1 MSTLTTL
8 PELQKPYGIISD
20 PRAVTTSSR
29 DLQSFSKVFYPLV
42 QSVSFALGGIRESY
56 NSAWGNGKVPDLD
69 TMADAE
75 KRMTKALHQTY
86 KAYNKLNEETK
97 YSPILEASSD
107 DAKDLKK
114 LHDGI
119 LSAYESAQMWTK
131 TLENCQTRR
140 GLLKIVSDPGMDS
153 YTKVQEVLG
162 FASEI
167 SQRR

>member
-1 MSTLTTL
+1 
-8 PELQKPYGIISD
+8 
-20 PRAVTTSSR
+20 
-29 DLQSFSKVFYPLV
+29 
-42 QSVSFALGGIRESY
+42 
-56 NSAWGNGKVPDLD
+56 
-69 TMADAE
+69 MADAE